1 MHAYLDE
8 ISDQYHAH
16 DTKIVIRSQD
26 LPFCDRNDPCLSDIH
41 CFMGRAFRSVM
52 DEAHVSTGRVAERTN
67 LRDPFFLPRMLEDT
81 LDNTCASDVH
91 RFPPSTACFCSLLFT
106 KTPQCSLW
114 SVTHTPH
121 QLPWLQEVHPV
132 AIQVTDVADFPN
144 GPMEPITRATSPA
157 MASCSERP
165 HPLERV
171 FQGGAHRHPRQDL
184 LSLRRRHAP

>member
-1 MHAYLDE
+1 MLAGALARARAVREHDQARMSLHLRERWRRELLSAPPCTSHMHAYLDE

-26 LPFCDRNDPCLSDIH
+26 LPFFDRNDPCLSDIH

-106 KTPQCSLW
+106 KTPQCSLG
-114 SVTHTPH
+114 SH
-121 QLPWLQEVHPV
+121 
-132 AIQVTDVADFPN
+132 
-144 GPMEPITRATSPA
+144 SPPA
-157 MASCSERP
+157 ALASGSASCCHSGNRC
-165 HPLERV
+165 R
-171 FQGGAHRHPRQDL
+171 
-184 LSLRRRHAP
+184 

>member
-91 RFPPSTACFCSLLFT
+91 RFPPINSLFLFIAFH
-106 KTPQCSLW
+106 KNAPM
-114 SVTHTPH
+114 
-121 QLPWLQEVHPV
+121 LPWESLP
-132 AIQVTDVADFPN
+132 
-144 GPMEPITRATSPA
+144 TS
-157 MASCSERP
+157 CLGFRKCI
-165 HPLERV
+165 
-171 FQGGAHRHPRQDL
+171 L
-184 LSLRRRHAP
+184 LPFR

>member
-1 MHAYLDE
+1 MLAGALARARAVREHDQARMSLHLRERWRRELLSAPPCTSHMHDFSPRAGSNFPFRESYLDE

-26 LPFCDRNDPCLSDIH
+26 LPFFDRNDPCLSDIH

-106 KTPQCSLW
+106 KTPQCSLG
-114 SVTHTPH
+114 SH
-121 QLPWLQEVHPV
+121 
-132 AIQVTDVADFPN
+132 
-144 GPMEPITRATSPA
+144 SPPA
-157 MASCSERP
+157 ALASGSASCCHSGNRC
-165 HPLERV
+165 R
-171 FQGGAHRHPRQDL
+171 
-184 LSLRRRHAP
+184 